1 MSETAV
7 RLHAQGKVR
16 DVYDVGD
23 ERLLLVATD
32 RISAFDAVLPDPIPD
47 KGRVLTGLTLFWLE
61 RTRDLVGNHLLSAD
75 RRDFPEPFRS
85 EPSLSGRAMLV
96 TKARVVPVE
105 CVARGYLTGS
115 GLTQYRAEG
124 HVCGVPLPPG
134 LDEAHRLD
142 EPIFTPTTKAAEG
155 HDLPLTFEE
164 TVELIGRGL
173 AERLRELTIALYER
187 GAEVAAER
195 GILVADTKFEFGFAG
210 GELMLIDEV
219 LTPDSSRF
227 WPADGYEP
235 GRSQPSF
242 DKQFV
247 RDWLDASG
255 WDHEPPAPSL
265 PAEVIARTAM
275 KYQEAYER
283 LTGERWEHYRHT
295 MGVMSDRDWERCA
308 ADLDRLRTGLSG
320 GAGAH
325 EPGEGA

>member
-1 MSETAV
+1 VTTAS

-32 RISAFDAVLPDPIPD
+32 RISAFDVVLPNPIPD
-47 KGRVLTGLTLFWLE
+47 KGRVLTALTVFWLD
-61 RTRDLVGNHLLSAD
+61 RTTDLVANHLISAD

-85 EPSLSGRAMLV
+85 EPSLAGRAMLC
-96 TKARVVPVE
+96 TKADPVMVE

-115 GLTQYRAEG
+115 GLKQYEAEG

-134 LDEAHRLD
+134 LEEASKLP

-155 HDLPLTFEE
+155 HDMPLTFDE
-164 TVELIGRGL
+164 TVDLIGRGL

-195 GILVADTKFEFGFAG
+195 GIIVADTKFEFGFAD
-210 GELMLIDEV
+210 GELILIDEV

-227 WPADGYEP
+227 WPADGYRA
-235 GRSQPSF
+235 GKAQPSF

-255 WDHEPPAPSL
+255 WDHEPPPPDL
-265 PAEVIARTAM
+265 PAEVVERTAA
-275 KYQEAYER
+275 KYREAYER
-283 LTGERWEHYRHT
+283 ITGERWEHYRHK
-295 MGVMSDRDWERCA
+295 MGVMTENDAERA
-308 ADLDRLRTGLSG
+308 SADLERLR
-320 GAGAH
+320 AEHA
-325 EPGEGA
+325 